1 MYPYDDQPSPESRTR
16 LDLNRNSRPLPDLS
30 AAEFAALKGVTT
42 RTVRKW
48 IAAGYVR
55 AERVGPKLIRIP
67 ASELNRVGSPIRSA

>member
-1 MYPYDDQPSPESRTR
+1 MYPYDDERSPRSRAG
-16 LDLNRNSRPLPDLS
+16 LDPARHPRQLPDLS

-48 IAAGYVR
+48 IAAGYVK

-67 ASELNRVGSPIRSA
+67 ASELERVGNPIRSA